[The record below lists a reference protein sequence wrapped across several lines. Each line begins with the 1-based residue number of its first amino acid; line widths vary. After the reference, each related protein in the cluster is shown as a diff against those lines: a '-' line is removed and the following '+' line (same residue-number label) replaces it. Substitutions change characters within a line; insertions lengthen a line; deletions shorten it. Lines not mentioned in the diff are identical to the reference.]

1 MTKSELVDAIAA
13 EAGLSKADSER
24 ALKACTGAIEGALK
38 KGDSISLIGF
48 GTFSVVQ
55 RAARTGRNRREPGQV
70 LQIPASKAVKFT
82 AGSKLKQA
90 VNCFDI

>member
-48 GTFSVVQ
+48 GTFSVVK
-55 RAARTGRNRREPGQV
+55 RAARKGINPQTGEK
-70 LQIPASKAVKFT
+70 IKIKASKSVKFKPG
-82 AGSKLKQA
+82 AKLKA
-90 VNCFDI
+90 AI

>member
-55 RAARTGRNRREPGQV
+55 RAARTGRNPREPAFTFSSFLITQED
-70 LQIPASKAVKFT
+70 IPIFILVSLFL
-82 AGSKLKQA
+82 S
-90 VNCFDI
+90 